1 MSNSIINQAV
11 EAVMDMIDALG
22 LFALIYRGALGTDN
36 GLSCEVGPTTP
47 EIVFLDK
54 NQYIPVDFVIN
65 GKHDN
70 LHTLTE
76 DMNKIHES
84 LTMARSYPSGADW
97 KIEDITTLPGQFPQK
112 IGREDSGQWLMA
124 SALTVKVST
133 NK

>member
-1 MSNSIINQAV
+1 MSETIINQAV

-47 EIVFLDK
+47 ETVFLDK

-97 KIEDITTLPGQFPQK
+97 KIVDITTQTLPQK

-124 SALTVKVST
+124 SSLTVKVET
-133 NK
+133 KI